1 MAVMQVATP
10 EQAQEVHA
18 FIRNWLATNVGPN
31 IASEIRIIYGAIL
44 SLFKWVGAQV
54 GCLR

>member
-1 MAVMQVATP
+1 MQVATP